1 LSEQP
6 KVINRGTIIANYK
19 PLSETQTYCQSNSIS
34 TAESVLSDNKTVP
47 DLCVT
52 NLRNAIKC
60 KAKAVN
66 CRLNIRNWKQFLCL
80 YCTSVDHSC
89 ELCPHKEK
97 WFTNDS
103 FRQGIQ
109 NKLIDLIS
117 GVENNEIKC
126 SIPAFLTITSKPKKT
141 NAFVKEI
148 NSNKNPSLT
157 QQFEKAVAENVKPFE
172 NKIPCIDQHKD
183 LDSEVN
189 GIDEKLNKTP
199 HILVANSFV
208 NTESECK
215 ANVSIM
221 KRILL
226 LNPTNKAN
234 SNPLLNKRNVF
245 DFLKGYKYFKYKK

>member
-1 LSEQP
+1 M
-6 KVINRGTIIANYK
+6 
-19 PLSETQTYCQSNSIS
+19 
-34 TAESVLSDNKTVP
+34 
-47 DLCVT
+47 
-52 NLRNAIKC
+52 
-60 KAKAVN
+60 
-66 CRLNIRNWKQFLCL
+66 
-80 YCTSVDHSC
+80 
-89 ELCPHKEK
+89 
-97 WFTNDS
+97 
-103 FRQGIQ
+103 
-109 NKLIDLIS
+109 
-117 GVENNEIKC
+117 
-126 SIPAFLTITSKPKKT
+126 
-141 NAFVKEI
+141 
-148 NSNKNPSLT
+148 
-157 QQFEKAVAENVKPFE
+157 AENVKPFE

-234 SNPLLNKRNVF
+234 SNPLLSKRNVF